1 MTSPTNRRAVLRSIT
16 TIAAASAVA
25 APGASAAGVEPD
37 IWAARY
43 KLSKDYTLKIADAM
57 PAEKYGYKPT
67 GETSGDGARSFGEV
81 MQHIASAEI
90 HYIGRFGKAK
100 APVSPKDSA
109 GKADFSKAA
118 TIEFLGATF
127 DWAIGVVSGLTPSD
141 ITSAVPPGR
150 PDGTGLDMLLDAM
163 IHTAHTRGYA
173 DMYLRNNGIKPPAYN
188 VG

>member
-1 MTSPTNRRAVLRSIT
+1 MTPSTNRRAVLRSIT
-16 TIAAASAVA
+16 TIGAASAVA
-25 APGASAAGVEPD
+25 APAAFAAGVEPD

-57 PAEKYGYKPT
+57 PAEKYGYRPA

-81 MQHIASAEI
+81 MQHIAGAEI
-90 HYIGRFGKAK
+90 HYIGRFGKAQ
-100 APVSPKDSA
+100 APVSPKDAA
-109 GKADFSKAA
+109 GKADVGKAA
-118 TIEFLGATF
+118 TIRFLGATF
-127 DWAIGVVSGLTPSD
+127 DWAIGVVGGLTPSD
-141 ITSAVPPGR
+141 IANAVPPGR